1 MRRGSICVG
10 VLAASFMALASAA
23 SGAPTVTFKAQ
34 AVPIPGFP
42 HTGDILGAG
51 AALQSEFKISGT
63 EYGGFPAPL
72 IGVNVSLPSGSV
84 LHPAGFPTCAKT
96 VLEQEGTQAC
106 LKKKA
111 SAGPV
116 GRALGVVA
124 FGGERVP
131 EEVEI
136 YSFFAPGGG
145 FEFFADGHSP
155 VSLEIISSAHYVNL
169 GGADG
174 FGPKLITEVPLV
186 VTVPGAA
193 DGSVESIS
201 VKVGAAYRSHGK
213 PVYYGRLP
221 KTCPKGGFPLKAEL
235 MFAPNAQ
242 GTSPGASPVTVT
254 TLYKAPCPRK

>member
-1 MRRGSICVG
+1 MRTAKICVG
-10 VLAASFMALASAA
+10 GLALLLVLASVASAT
-23 SGAPTVTFKAQ
+23 PTVSFKAQ
-34 AVPIPGFP
+34 AVPIPGFA
-42 HTGDILGAG
+42 HTGNILGAG
-51 AALQSEFKISGT
+51 AALRSEFKISGT

-72 IGVNVSLPSGSV
+72 IGVDVSLPSGSV
-84 LHPAGFPTCAKT
+84 LHPSGFPTCAKT
-96 VLEQEGTQAC
+96 VLEQLGTRAC

-111 SAGPV
+111 AAGPV

-169 GGADG
+169 GGAGG

-186 VTVPGAA
+186 VTVPGAP
-193 DGSVESIS
+193 DGSVESIN
-201 VKVGAAYRSHGK
+201 VLLGAAYRSHGK

-221 KTCPKGGFPLKAEL
+221 KKCPNGGFPLRAEL
-235 MFAPNAQ
+235 TFAPNAT
-242 GTSPGASPVTVT
+242 GMSPGLSPVTVT